1 MTTAV
6 DAADSSRHEDVER
19 TEILIIGA
27 GPAGSV
33 AAAMLRQQ
41 GRKVLM
47 LERQQFPRFS
57 IGESLLP
64 QSMEYIEAAGLLQDV
79 VEAGFQYKNGAAFVH
94 GKART
99 AFDFRK
105 KFSPGWGTTYQ
116 VQRAD
121 FDNVL
126 ARGAERMGATLRFG
140 DEVLSVE
147 PGEQPLVSVRRPD
160 GSEYRIE
167 ADFILDAS
175 GFARLLP
182 RLLDLESPSN
192 FPVRGAIFCHVR
204 DNIPAEAEFDRN
216 KILITTHPEHIDVWY
231 WTIPFSNGCCSLGVV
246 AEPSFF
252 ERYEGD
258 DLQKLQAIVGEDPNL
273 TSLLAN
279 AEWAVLPVRRITGYS
294 ANVSSL
300 WGPGY
305 ALLGNAGEFLD
316 PVFSSGVTI
325 AFKSAQLAS
334 ECLKRRYAG
343 ETVDWESE
351 FSIPLRAGVKTFRR
365 FVESWYQGGF
375 QKIIYHPD
383 QQPQVRDM
391 ISSILAGYAW
401 DANNPYVADDSGR
414 RMRVLEELCSA

>member
-94 GKART
+94 GQART

-204 DNIPAEAEFDRN
+204 DNIPAEADFDRN

-401 DANNPYVADDSGR
+401 DTNNPYVADDSGR